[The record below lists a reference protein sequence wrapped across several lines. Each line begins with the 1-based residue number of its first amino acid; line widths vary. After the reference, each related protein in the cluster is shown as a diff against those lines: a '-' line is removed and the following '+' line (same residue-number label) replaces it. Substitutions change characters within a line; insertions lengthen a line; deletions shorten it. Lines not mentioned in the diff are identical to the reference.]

1 MRSTFIALTTLA
13 AAILSATHASPIVTL
28 NELTKRDTSATIA
41 DGELP
46 VFVSRT
52 IKDEEKPLLF
62 EEAYTTPGGTH
73 VKKGGFYDP
82 TTGSRGSY
90 SSSSFHKEWH
100 SP

>member
-1 MRSTFIALTTLA
+1 MKLTSIALMALT
-13 AAILSATHASPIVTL
+13 AAILSMTHATPILTL
-28 NELTKRDTSATIA
+28 TELHKRDIPAFIA

-46 VFVSRT
+46 ALVSRT
-52 IKDEEKPLLF
+52 IKDDEKPLSY
-62 EEAYTTPGGTH
+62 EEEYTTPGGTR